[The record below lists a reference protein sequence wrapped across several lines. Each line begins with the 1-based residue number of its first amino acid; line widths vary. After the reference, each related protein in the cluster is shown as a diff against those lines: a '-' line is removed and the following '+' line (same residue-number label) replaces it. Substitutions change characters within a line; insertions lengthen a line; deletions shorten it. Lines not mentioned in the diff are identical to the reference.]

1 MPRRGGRGGR
11 RAGRGG
17 KKSAKALKRKR
28 EEWYYDGPK
37 PVVEDTDVGHVD
49 KEDDD
54 DVYQTGNDAEAS
66 SGIESDSS
74 EEETAYSRLVES
86 AMSHSQARMPD
97 ATGRLSG

>member
-11 RAGRGG
+11 RGGRGG

-37 PVVEDTDVGHVD
+37 PIVEDTDLGLVNKGHNSD
-49 KEDDD
+49 AC
-54 DVYQTGNDAEAS
+54 QTGNVVEAS

-74 EEETAYSRLVES
+74 SEETAYSRLVKS
-86 AMSHSQARMPD
+86 ATSQ
-97 ATGRLSG
+97 SSEYQ